1 MASIKIFDTTLRD
14 GEQSP
19 GVTLIPEEKLA
30 IAKQLA
36 KMNVNVIEAGFPISS
51 EGDFNAVKT
60 IAENVKGIEVAAL
73 ARCRKSDIDR
83 AWEAI
88 KDAENP
94 RIHIFIAS
102 SPIHMEYKLEM
113 TEDEVLNSAV
123 EAVEYAAQYTDNVE
137 FSAEDASRSD
147 IDFLTRLFEAV
158 IEAGATTINIPV
170 SFCYSVPSDF
180 GSMI

>member
-1 MASIKIFDTTLRD
+1 MASVKIFDTTLRD

-36 KMNVNVIEAGFPISS
+36 KMKVNVIEAGFPISS
-51 EGDFNAVKT
+51 DGDFNAVKMV
-60 IAENVKGIEVAAL
+60 AENVRGVEVAAL

-83 AWEAI
+83 AWEAV

-102 SPIHMEYKLEM
+102 SPIHLEYKLQM
-113 TEDEVLNSAV
+113 SEDEVLNNAV
-123 EAVEYAAQYTDNVE
+123 EAVKYAAQYTDNIE
-137 FSAEDASRSD
+137 GNQHSGYSRLCCPFRIRAADQRYQGKDSQY
-147 IDFLTRLFEAV
+147 R
-158 IEAGATTINIPV
+158 AGRNQCSLPQ
-170 SFCYSVPSDF
+170 
-180 GSMI
+180 